1 MEVFDCDRYVE
12 ILKLMMEENSSV
24 RGYNSRLAEAASCH
38 SSHLSHV
45 LGERGH
51 LTPDQALAIADFWQL
66 PDLQSDYFL
75 TLVEFE
81 RAGTERLR
89 KKLRIRLDDIRKE
102 GRRFHG
108 RTAARDEKP
117 RVELSLA
124 DATKYCSHW
133 YYCVIHCLIE
143 VKAFRTEE
151 AIAEHLNLSRT
162 LVHHVLE
169 NLERMKL
176 LARDE
181 NSGEWY
187 VLQGVKYT
195 GPDDLLTL
203 MNSSQRLFASYRR
216 ELRNPDDMN
225 VTIVTAIRKSE
236 LAAMREM
243 LINCLK
249 DMTKLSAFQENKE
262 AETAMMIC
270 LDLFEI

>member
-1 MEVFDCDRYVE
+1 MKV
-12 ILKLMMEENSSV
+12 MAEENSSV

-51 LTPDQALAIADFWQL
+51 LTPDQALAIADFWEL
-66 PDLQSDYFL
+66 PELQSDYFL
-75 TLVEFE
+75 SLVEFE

-89 KKLRIRLDDIRKE
+89 RKVRARLDELKKE
-102 GRRFHG
+102 GKRFHG

-133 YYCVIHCLIE
+133 YYSVIHCLLE
-143 VKAFRTEE
+143 VKAFRSEL
-151 AIAEHLNLSRT
+151 AIAEHLNLAPSI
-162 LVHHVLE
+162 VSHAFE

-176 LARDE
+176 IAKDSE
-181 NSGEWY
+181 SGEWS
-187 VLQGVKYT
+187 VLQGVKYA

-203 MNSSQRLFASYRR
+203 MNSSQRLFSSYRR

-225 VTIVTAIRKSE
+225 VTIISAVTKSE
-236 LAAMREM
+236 LLAMRE
-243 LINCLK
+243 LLVSCLK
-249 DMTKLSAFQENKE
+249 DMTKMSAFNETKE
-262 AETAMMIC
+262 SETAMIIC